1 MTKDELYR
9 LFIERKRLAAAYN
22 SLISSRNIIIDM
34 LDKEYLRH
42 VKLTQKKDEPI
53 AALITSLSK
62 SRNIKKFQ
70 RELLDIK
77 NRLKE
82 NQAQAKR
89 LKDFYKVS
97 KFQYD
102 VNITNLIINYNW
114 TA

>member
-42 VKLTQKKDEPI
+42 VKLTKKKDDPRV
-53 AALITSLSK
+53 ALITSLSK
-62 SRNIKKFQ
+62 SRNIKKIQ
-70 RELLDIK
+70 KELLDIK
-77 NRLKE
+77 SRLKE

-97 KFQYD
+97 KFQYEA
-102 VNITNLIINYNW
+102 NITNLVI
-114 TA
+114 